1 VAAVLRL
8 GLTEKGVTEILAVS
22 EHTVSL
28 CAAAEG
34 LRIPSDVP
42 TEPKHPDTAL
52 VAPLSDAE
60 VGDAGPT
67 IAAITSWSREHLGRD
82 RAPAFWRVLA
92 HQPRFLQATW
102 AKDRLVMG
110 AGELDAT
117 AKACTALAVAMF
129 RQSSYWTGYLA
140 QQLRHDQGMSDAILV
155 ELTAAVMHYVSFNTV
170 AHGMRL
176 AAPHTDMSA
185 SEFGEGSS

>member
-1 VAAVLRL
+1 VLRL

-22 EHTVSL
+22 EHTVSV

-42 TEPKHPDTAL
+42 TGSTHPDTAI

-60 VGDAGPT
+60 LGDAT
-67 IAAITSWSREHLGRD
+67 STIEAIAAWSREHLD
-82 RAPAFWRVLA
+82 TATAPAFWRTIA

-102 AKDRLVMG
+102 AKDRLIMG
-110 AGELDAT
+110 DGELDAA
-117 AKACTALAVAMF
+117 AKVCTALAVAMF

-140 QQLRHDQGMSDAILV
+140 QQLRHDFRMSDATLV
-155 ELTAAVMHYVSFNTV
+155 ELTAGVMHYVSFNTV

-176 AAPHTDMSA
+176 AAPHTDMTASA
-185 SEFGEGSS
+185 FREPAR